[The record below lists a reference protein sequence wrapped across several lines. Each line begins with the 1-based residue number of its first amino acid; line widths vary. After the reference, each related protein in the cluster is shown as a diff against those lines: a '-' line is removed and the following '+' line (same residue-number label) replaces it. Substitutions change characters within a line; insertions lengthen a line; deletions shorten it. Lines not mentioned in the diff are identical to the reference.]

1 MDELT
6 HSPAPG
12 GDDYQAALAQGYV
25 PIREVARITGVN
37 AVTLRA
43 WERRYGLI
51 VPHRTPKGHRLYSA
65 DHVARIQAILTWLGR
80 GVSVSQVK
88 GLLRSG
94 QPVFSEA
101 GSLWEEKRQHLQES
115 ICNLSERRL
124 DDCFN
129 RELALYPPRTLCQ
142 QLLMPL
148 LEELELR
155 WRNQFGAQAERVFFY
170 SWLRSKLG
178 ARLYHN
184 NRQYHGAPLL
194 LINVSDLPMAP
205 GLWLTA
211 WLASSANC
219 PVDVFDWPLP
229 PAELALAVEHIQPRA
244 VLLYSSQTLNTTHL
258 QRLLAGY
265 DCPCLIIGQAV
276 QIHRQELSDLAAQN
290 PDLSLAADPLAALQ
304 TLADLNLLNS

>member
-6 HSPAPG
+6 HSHAPA
-12 GDDYQAALAQGYV
+12 GDDYQTAIAQGFM
-25 PIREVARITGVN
+25 PIRDVARITGVN

-65 DHVARIQAILTWLGR
+65 EHVARIQAILTWLGR

-94 QPVFSEA
+94 QPAFAEA
-101 GSLWEEKRQHLQES
+101 SSQWEEKRQRLQES

-129 RELALYPPRTLCQ
+129 SELALYPPHTLCQ

-184 NRQYHGAPLL
+184 NRQYSGAPLL

-205 GLWLTA
+205 GMWLTA

-219 PVDVFDWPLP
+219 PVDVFDWPLS

-244 VLLYSSQTLNTTHL
+244 VLLYSSQALNTNHL

-265 DCPCLIIGQAV
+265 DCPCLITGQAV
-276 QIHRQELSDLAAQN
+276 QIHQQELSGMADQN

-304 TLADLNLLNS
+304 ILTDLNLLNS